1 MSHLATLTHRGLRGG
16 RRTLGEIGRALTE
29 PSWDADQNRIVLP
42 AEMRQERV
50 DLVLLF
56 TTLALFGLGLV
67 MVFSS
72 TSFSAQYL
80 HAGPFKRFFDQSIRG
95 VVGLGFLFGLAFIDY
110 RRLSPWAMWV
120 AIGGAVLLGL
130 LLIPGIG
137 HSSKGATRW
146 INLGPVNL
154 QPTELARVG
163 LVIYL
168 ARLLS
173 KPPDRMQR
181 FATGPLPALLITGA
195 FIGLILAQKSLGSSL
210 ALGITAMTMCVMAGM
225 RWKHFH
231 LIVVPVVGVAVLAV
245 VFGFVHPYQIGRIKA
260 WIDYWLGIDDPSG
273 PTYQLRQ
280 SILALGSG
288 QIRGVGL
295 GASQQKRLFLPDA
308 HTDFI
313 FSVIGEELGFLGC
326 LVLLAAF
333 TILIARG
340 LRVAAEAED
349 RFGYLLAVG
358 LTINLAVYIVINIAV
373 TMALLPTT
381 GLPLPF
387 VSYGGSALI
396 ANLAGVGLLLSV
408 SRRRGNFVLARGRRR
423 RRGLW

>member
-1 MSHLATLTHRGLRGG
+1 MSQIGTLTHRGLHGG

-29 PSWDADQNRIVLP
+29 PSWDADQTRIVLP

-72 TSFSAQYL
+72 TSIAAQYT

-95 VVGLGFLFGLAFIDY
+95 VVGLGFLFGLAFFDY

-120 AIGGAVLLGL
+120 AAGSAVLLLL

-137 HSSKGATRW
+137 HTSKGATRW

-163 LVIYL
+163 LIIYL

-181 FATGPLPALLITGA
+181 FVTGPLPALLIAGV
-195 FIGLILAQKSLGSSL
+195 FILLILAQRSLGSSL
-210 ALGITAMTMCVMAGM
+210 ALGITALAMCVMAGM
-225 RWKHFH
+225 RWKHYH
-231 LIVVPVVGVAVLAV
+231 LLVLTGIGGTAAALTLRII
-245 VFGFVHPYQIGRIKA
+245 HPYQFARIMA
-260 WIDYWLGIDDPSG
+260 WINFWLGIDDPSG
-273 PTYQLRQ
+273 STYQLRQ

-288 QIRGVGL
+288 QLPGVGL

-313 FSVIGEELGFLGC
+313 FSIFGEEFGFIGC
-326 LVLLAAF
+326 MTLLAAF
-333 TILIARG
+333 TLLIVRG
-340 LRVAAEAED
+340 LRCAAEAED
-349 RFGYLLAVG
+349 RFGYLLAAG
-358 LTINLAVYIVINIAV
+358 LTINLGVYIFINIAV
-373 TMALLPTT
+373 TMGLLPTT

-396 ANLAGVGLLLSV
+396 ANLAGVGLLLSI
-408 SRRRGNFVLARGRRR
+408 SRRRGNFVLARERRR
-423 RRGLW
+423 KRGLW